1 MCLREA
7 GDQSSEGKGERER
20 EVRVTGRPRSGT
32 VGKGE
37 KSGLFQVLSSCVGRD
52 KHLQLFGLRWKD

>member
-1 MCLREA
+1 MPEGGWGPELR
-7 GDQSSEGKGERER
+7 GQGGEK

-52 KHLQLFGLRWKD
+52 KHLQLFGLPWKN